1 MKLLLITLFSLALT
15 ACSLPFG
22 QSEAVEPVTATV
34 TEPCVCEE
42 EEQATTDVSDL
53 VNEPTETP
61 VSNQDPATSET
72 NPVAETPTT
81 AVTAPE
87 TLETTNP
94 TFLEPPV
101 NNAILGNLRFIDYVV
116 APGDTLGAIASR
128 HGVTVANLQEWN
140 QLPDFNIYAGQ
151 TLSIGQDISVF
162 LEEQSETVSA
172 TKDYLLNGQM
182 EKPEVERLNWN
193 EGFLNKLDLTALHQQ
208 FVDGGANPED
218 VENFAIWLTHNAP
231 IQETWEQEFRL
242 QAFSQY
248 QVEITRV
255 EPIGG
260 DDFQAYTT
268 QNGVETPFAIV
279 SSRTGYFIR

>member
-1 MKLLLITLFSLALT
+1 MKLLLIAFITLALS
-15 ACSLPFG
+15 ACSVPFG
-22 QSEAVEPVTATV
+22 TSEPAEPVSATV
-34 TEPCVCEE
+34 PEPCICEE
-42 EEQATTDVSDL
+42 EQPTTDVSD
-53 VNEPTETP
+53 VGNEPTEVP
-61 VSNQDPATSET
+61 VNNQE
-72 NPVAETPTT
+72 PVAQLPTDNQ
-81 AVTAPE
+81 APVVE
-87 TLETTNP
+87 GQEPVNAPNTSP
-94 TFLEPPV
+94 TFLEPPI

-116 APGDTLGAIASR
+116 APGDTLGAIASA
-128 HGVTVANLQEWN
+128 HGVTIANLQEWN

-151 TLSIGQDISVF
+151 TLAIGQDISVF

-172 TKDYLLNGQM
+172 TLDYLLNGQA

-218 VENFAIWLTHNAP
+218 VENFAIWLTRNAP

-242 QAFSQY
+242 QAFSEY
-248 QVEITRV
+248 QAEITRL
-255 EPIGG
+255 ESIGG

-268 QNGVETPFAIV
+268 VNGVETPFAIV